1 MLLFVTNMVTI
12 NFYWTISLN
21 FILRCVSS
29 PGTLPAP
36 VLLRYC
42 SVPVNAPFT
51 AFSRR
56 SFLLPEKQKR
66 VNQRPDLS
74 FSMRHRPQFNIP
86 FALGTNATARPILL
100 AAGNICSGH
109 ASCQDLHVFRV
120 SILSIHIGGSHVA
133 GFNRCIKSDRLCD
146 KRITSWGPIT
156 LRRVL
161 RFGYFIHKSI
171 NSSKTGQWHK

>member
-42 SVPVNAPFT
+42 SVPVNAPFI

-100 AAGNICSGH
+100 AAGISALDTQVARTCMYFASP
-109 ASCQDLHVFRV
+109 SCQFTSVGLM
-120 SILSIHIGGSHVA
+120 SPGLTAASSPIGFA
-133 GFNRCIKSDRLCD
+133 
-146 KRITSWGPIT
+146 TSG
-156 LRRVL
+156 LRPGV
-161 RFGYFIHKSI
+161 
-171 NSSKTGQWHK
+171 Q